1 MNELKTKPS
10 QQSVTEFVNRIEPEQ
25 KRVDSIQLL
34 GLIQSLTGEN
44 PVLWGDSIVGF
55 GSYHYKSVSGREGDW
70 FRIGFSP
77 RKQNFSLYLSLCD
90 IQTEMADELKQLGKH
105 KTGKSC
111 IYFNKLADI
120 NLSVLKEMIVKAA
133 IGQK

>member
-133 IGQK
+133 IGRK